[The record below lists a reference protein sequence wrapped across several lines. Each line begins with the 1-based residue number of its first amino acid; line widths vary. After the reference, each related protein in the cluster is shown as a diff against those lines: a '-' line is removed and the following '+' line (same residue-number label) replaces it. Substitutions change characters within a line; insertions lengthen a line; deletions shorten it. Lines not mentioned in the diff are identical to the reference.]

1 MNAFPK
7 TVVKALGFVLLIT
20 LAAAAVQAQKGRSWV
35 NGIVFD
41 ESETQAIA
49 GVTVELTGD
58 PGSPGVAAVKLS
70 TKTDDGGKYY
80 FKDVPHGDYTFKAS
94 GPGLVPYQINLFV
107 ASDSLTALQ
116 VKLRKAK

>member
-1 MNAFPK
+1 MNFLPK
-7 TVVKALGFVLLIT
+7 TLVKTLGFLLLLT

-41 ESETQAIA
+41 ESETQGIA

-58 PGSPGVAAVKLS
+58 PNSPGVAAVKLS

-94 GPGLVPYQINLFV
+94 APGLAPYQINLFV

-116 VKLRKAK
+116 VKMRKAK

>member
-1 MNAFPK
+1 MNFLPK
-7 TVVKALGFVLLIT
+7 TVVKTLGFVLLLT
-20 LAAAAVQAQKGRSWV
+20 LATATVQAQRGRSWV

-41 ESETQAIA
+41 ESETQTIA
-49 GVTVELTGD
+49 GATVELTGD
-58 PGSPGVAAVKLS
+58 PSSPGTAAVKLS

-80 FKDVPHGDYTFKAS
+80 FKDVPRGDYTFKAS
-94 GPGLVPYQINLFV
+94 APGFAPYQINLFV